1 MFDDL
6 FDFMSLFFGL
16 FRLLQGFVITDS
28 DQIVDRNL
36 DRFGRARFS
45 SDLRGGGQWRRCNA
59 QSG

>member
-45 SDLRGGGQWRRCNA
+45 SDLRGGGQ
-59 QSG
+59 